1 MSYKRGAIVGRGDPP
16 GIFAAEDAVKELS
29 VFVDESGDVGTAS

>member
-1 MSYKRGAIVGRGDPP
+1 MSYKKGAIVGRGDPP

-29 VFVDESGDVGTAS
+29 VWVSPGTRAAS